1 MIKKQ
6 SIRSGTII
14 KLNGVILEKDEVI
27 ELSKEWTKSQ
37 EVVFRRILSQGGR
50 MEIETGT
57 ITISKE
63 LEIWKR

>member
-6 SIRSGTII
+6 SIRSGTVI

-27 ELSKEWTKSQ
+27 ELSKEWTESQ
-37 EVVFRRILSQGGR
+37 EDFFRRILSQGGR
-50 MEIETGT
+50 MKIETGI

-63 LEIWKR
+63 LK

>member
-27 ELSKEWTKSQ
+27 ELSKEWNESQ
-37 EVVFRRILSQGGR
+37 EDFFRRILSQGGR
-50 MEIETGT
+50 MKIESGN

-63 LEIWKR
+63 LK

>member
-27 ELSKEWTKSQ
+27 DLSKEWTESQ
-37 EVVFRRILSQGGR
+37 EDFFRRILSQGGR
-50 MEIETGT
+50 MKIETGI

-63 LEIWKR
+63 LGYKT

>member
-27 ELSKEWTKSQ
+27 ELSKEWNESQ
-37 EVVFRRILSQGGR
+37 EDFFRRILSQGGR
-50 MEIETGT
+50 MKIETGI

-63 LEIWKR
+63 K